1 MDIPTARKLLQVS
14 PYATPQEIKKKYYKL
29 ALQTHPDK
37 VSSATSTQDFQNLKD
52 AYECLMDAPPE
63 MNYDILMKECL
74 GFFQHNTFLQELFNH
89 PEKHVWTK
97 EIGDY
102 IALNMDDLPFP
113 EQLRQTMIEHLNIQY
128 LVLRPT
134 LTELFSASFYIYKE
148 LYIPLWYHHMLYTLD
163 NQRLVVQCIPDTDVI
178 DDNNDIV
185 LTITLPLEEV
195 WRNKGLEVSIGPF
208 KEKVPANQLLLQDY
222 QVYRFIG
229 HGIPKAGSTER
240 ADVVIHLYMK

>member
-14 PYATPQEIKKKYYKL
+14 PYATPQEIKKKYYKM
-29 ALQTHPDK
+29 ALQIHPDK
-37 VSSATSTQDFQNLKD
+37 VSSTTTQDFQNLKD
-52 AYECLMDAPPE
+52 AYECLMNTPAE

-74 GFFQHNTFLQELFNH
+74 GFFQHNAFLQELFNS
-89 PEKHVWTK
+89 EKHVWTK

-113 EQLRQTMIEHLNIQY
+113 DNLRQTIIDRLNIHY

-134 LTELFSASFYIYKE
+134 LTELFSASFYIYKD

-163 NQRLVVQCIPDTDVI
+163 NQRLIVQCILDDCI
-178 DDNNDIV
+178 DDNNDIM
-185 LTITLPLEEV
+185 LTITIPLEEV
-195 WRNKGLEVSIGPF
+195 WRNKGVEVSIGPF
-208 KEKVPANQLLLQDY
+208 KEKIPAHHLLLKDY
-222 QVYRFIG
+222 QVYRFVG
-229 HGIPKAGSTER
+229 CGIPKSGSTDR